1 MRFRRAAGVPRQ
13 AVVAGATGTIA
24 IHAAFA
30 AIIFLTAQRSAT
42 PGPTIY
48 SVELVAAPLPTTA
61 KKAAPM
67 ATPTPPAPPVVAPK
81 PTPPKKV
88 APVPKKKPPAKVD
101 PKTEP
106 APPTKTSARPNPG
119 ETPSTGTDVANV
131 KVTGVEFPFPD
142 YLRNLTNE
150 VLRRWSRPPGSG
162 PLEAEVSF
170 TVNRDG
176 SVRDIRVIRSSRS
189 FNFDLEAQGAVEQAG
204 HERAFGPLPKGWQS
218 DILQV
223 AFTFTPRNPR

>member
-1 MRFRRAAGVPRQ
+1 M
-13 AVVAGATGTIA
+13 VAGATGTVA
-24 IHAAFA
+24 VHAAFVA
-30 AIIFLTAQRSAT
+30 LLFLSAQRRS
-42 PGPTIY
+42 GPAPIVY
-48 SVELVAAPLPTTA
+48 SVELVAAPLPTSA
-61 KKAAPM
+61 KKAAPT

-81 PTPPKKV
+81 PTPPKKT
-88 APVPKKKPPAKVD
+88 APIPKTKPPAKVD

-106 APPTKTSARPNPG
+106 APPTKTPAVPNPG

-162 PLEAEVSF
+162 PVEAEVSF
-170 TVNRDG
+170 TINRDG
-176 SVRDIRVIRSSRS
+176 SVRDIKIIRSSRNL
-189 FNFDLEAQGAVEQAG
+189 NFDLEAQGAVEQAG
-204 HERAFGPLPKGWQS
+204 HDRALGPLPKGWQS